1 MNLEIIGYL
10 ESARQL
16 ISDPRRW
23 TVHYLA
29 EDETGYPVDFD
40 SDKATCWC
48 SLGALRKVVNKD
60 HRDWDVAITKEVL
73 AHKYLRDAI
82 NLHPKGGASL
92 AHFNDTHTHQEVME
106 LWDSAIKLAKQDL
119 AKREKFS

>member
-23 TVHYLA
+23 TIYYSA
-29 EDETGYPVDFD
+29 EDKDGEPVDFN
-40 SDKATCWC
+40 SDKAVCWC
-48 SLGALRKVVNKD
+48 SLGALRKVVYESSSKPENIAKAEEFTAYGYLLD
-60 HRDWDVAITKEVL
+60 AVDL
-73 AHKYLRDAI
+73 AKT
-82 NLHPKGGASL
+82 GCGSVVG
-92 AHFNDTHTHQEVME
+92 FNDTHTHQEVME

-119 AKREKFS
+119 ARGEKS